1 MIASLA
7 HMANIC
13 PITKSGPRKA
23 GKYANRTRATIFTPI
38 PKSYKFPN
46 LQKKT
51 IYIPELK
58 KSMTITASNKGFRTI
73 KKNGAFKALTKAGII
88 K

>member
-1 MIASLA
+1 
-7 HMANIC
+7 MAKIC
-13 PITKSGPRKA
+13 PITNKGPKKA

-38 PKSYKFPN
+38 PKKYKFPN

-58 KSMTITASNKGFRTI
+58 KSMTVKVSTRGLRTI
-73 KKNGAFKALTKAGII
+73 KKNGAFATLTKAGII

>member
-1 MIASLA
+1 
-7 HMANIC
+7 MAKIC
-13 PITKSGPRKA
+13 PITKKGPRKA

-38 PKSYKFPN
+38 PKTYKFPN
-46 LQKKT
+46 LQTKA

-58 KSMTITASNKGFRTI
+58 KSMKVRISTQGLRTI
-73 KKNGAFKALTKAGII
+73 KKNGAFATLTKAGII